1 MVKDETVV
9 GLQPETAVGHAPA
22 RVGPLSAMAA
32 ALHDL
37 VQPRTREKTTTS
49 AETEQARRPEPG
61 PGASRSPMEAGITGG
76 FSLLMH
82 DSHARKRRY

>member
-1 MVKDETVV
+1 MKEETVV
-9 GLQPETAVGHAPA
+9 GLQPETVGGHAPT

-37 VQPRTREKTTTS
+37 VHPRTRKKTTTS

-61 PGASRSPMEAGITGG
+61 PGASRSPMETGITGG
-76 FSLLMH
+76 FSLLMD